1 MRMLNRIAFLQIRKV
16 RIDIFIPISIHL
28 IYGNWM
34 PENPDKNPKECFGII
49 DMSIFVICII
59 GYGCIFIS
67 YAYKTK
73 FMQNSSMIC
82 CIYKMLE
89 RISIGI
95 KNHWLEMKVSS
106 K

>member
-28 IYGNWM
+28 IYGNRM
-34 PENPDKNPKECFGII
+34 PKNADENPKECFGII

-73 FMQNSSMIC
+73 FMQNSSMMC
-82 CIYKMLE
+82 CIDQLLKRM
-89 RISIGI
+89 SIGI
-95 KNHWLEMKVSS
+95 K
-106 K
+106 